1 MTAGQGENNVKAGLF
16 VLAAI
21 VIGLIVIFVLG
32 DLRQA
37 LLGQPM
43 TTYTASF
50 PVSDGI
56 GFLQKG
62 SPVRLGGI
70 AVGEVAVVQIDP
82 TQDPLRQIDVIFSVQ
97 TDIALYTNAKAVVE
111 SGLISAESF
120 ITISSV
126 GWDAA
131 HQTSDVSGDPG
142 ERLTEDMVLV
152 GTPSGGM
159 LGAFLGV
166 DASSS
171 LKEVVSRLEEEGH
184 VLEWIIGKEAARS
197 FSKGTETLGTVFQNM
212 KTDGYVVEWI
222 LGKPAAADIQGSF
235 DDLEKVIARVRSDWM
250 GTDEQAGWSMEISAL
265 VDKGE
270 ALAETVQIISDFMA
284 KNQAVFQ
291 EVINDVQAAAND
303 GSTVIADLRAHM
315 PLWSEN
321 VGTMLANLDLMSQQL
336 VLLIAEA
343 RNAPWRLLY
352 QPSTKEVSNELLY
365 EASRNFVFG
374 AADLKSASESLDRLV
389 KARGDLLNTDAAD
402 FTLLRNNL
410 LEAVRRYERAQTQLS
425 QVIEGATSPPA
436 K

>member
-1 MTAGQGENNVKAGLF
+1 MTAGQGANNVKAGLF
-16 VLAAI
+16 VLVAI

-32 DLRQA
+32 DLRKS
-37 LLGQPM
+37 LFGQPM
-43 TTYTASF
+43 STYNATF
-50 PVSDGI
+50 PVSDGV

-62 SPVRLGGI
+62 SPVRIGGI
-70 AVGEVAVVQIDP
+70 AVGEVAVVEIDA
-82 TQDPLRQIDVIFSVQ
+82 TQDPLQQIDVTFFVQ
-97 TDIALYTNAKAVVE
+97 SDIALYTNATAVVK

-142 ERLTEDMVLV
+142 ERLTEDMILA

-159 LGAFLGV
+159 LGALLGA
-166 DASSS
+166 DASASV
-171 LKEVVSRLEEEGH
+171 KELVSRLEEEGH
-184 VLEWIIGKEAARS
+184 VLEWIIGADAAKS
-197 FSKGTETLGTVFQNM
+197 FSKGTETIGNVFQHM
-212 KTDGYVVEWI
+212 KTDGYVIEWV
-222 LGKPAAADIQGSF
+222 LGEPAAVDIRESLG
-235 DDLEKVIARVRSDWM
+235 DIKELVARIQTDWM
-250 GTDEQAGWSMEISAL
+250 GTDEQEGWSMEISAL
-265 VDKGE
+265 LDKGG
-270 ALAETVQIISDFMA
+270 ALAETVQIIRDFMA

-291 EVINDVQAAAND
+291 EVMDDVQSAASD

-321 VGTMLANLDLMSQQL
+321 IGTMLANLDLMSQQL
-336 VLLIAEA
+336 TLLIAEA

-374 AADLKSASESLDRLV
+374 AADLKSASASLDRLV
-389 KARGDLLNTDAAD
+389 NARGDSLNTDAAD
-402 FTLLRNNL
+402 FTLVRNNL
-410 LEAVRRYERAQTQLS
+410 LEAVQRYERAQSQLS
-425 QVIEGATSPPA
+425 QVIEGATSPPP

>member
-1 MTAGQGENNVKAGLF
+1 MTAGQGANNVKAGLF
-16 VLAAI
+16 VLVAI

-43 TTYTASF
+43 STYTATF
-50 PVSDGI
+50 PVSDGV

-62 SPVRLGGI
+62 SPVRIGGI
-70 AVGEVAVVQIDP
+70 AVGEVAVVKIDA
-82 TQDPLRQIDVIFSVQ
+82 TQDPLQQIDVTFFVQ
-97 TDIALYTNAKAVVE
+97 SDIALYTNATAVVG

-142 ERLTEDMVLV
+142 ERLTEDMILV

-159 LGAFLGV
+159 LGALLGAE
-166 DASSS
+166 ASASV
-171 LKEVVSRLEEEGH
+171 KELVSRLEDEGH
-184 VLEWIIGKEAARS
+184 VLEWIIGADAANS
-197 FSKGTETLGTVFQNM
+197 FSKGTETLGTVFQSM
-212 KTDGYVVEWI
+212 KTEGYVVEWM

-235 DDLEKVIARVRSDWM
+235 HNLEEVIARVRSDWL
-250 GTDEQAGWSMEISAL
+250 GTDEQEGWSMEISAL
-265 VDKGE
+265 LDKGK
-270 ALAETVQIISDFMA
+270 ALAETVQIIRDFMA

-425 QVIEGATSPPA
+425 QVIEGATSLPA

>member
-21 VIGLIVIFVLG
+21 IVGLVVVFVLG
-32 DLRQA
+32 DLRQS
-37 LLGQPM
+37 LFGPPM
-43 TTYTASF
+43 STYAATF
-50 PVSDGI
+50 PVSDGV
-56 GFLQKG
+56 GFLQEG
-62 SPVRLGGI
+62 SPVRIGGI
-70 AVGEVAVVQIDP
+70 AVGAVATVQINH
-82 TQDPLRQIDVIFSVQ
+82 TQNPLRQIDVTFSVPS
-97 TDIALYTNAKAVVE
+97 DIALYTNATAVVQ
-111 SGLISAESF
+111 SGLISSDSF
-120 ITISSV
+120 ISISSV

-142 ERLTEDMVLV
+142 ERLTEDMVLA

-159 LGAFLGV
+159 LGAMLGA
-166 DASSS
+166 DASAS
-171 LKEVVSRLEEEGH
+171 LREVVSRLEEDGY
-184 VLEWIIGKEAARS
+184 VLEWILGEDAAKS
-197 FSKGTETLGTVFQNM
+197 FSKGTETLGTVFQDM
-212 KTDGYVVEWI
+212 KTDGYVIEWV
-222 LGKPAAADIQGSF
+222 LGKPTAEDIRGSF
-235 DDLEKVIARVRSDWM
+235 DDLKKLVAHVRTDWI
-250 GTDEQAGWSMEISAL
+250 GTDGQAGWSTEISAVL
-265 VDKGE
+265 EKGE
-270 ALAETVQIISDFMA
+270 ALAETVQIIRDFVA

-291 EVINDVQAAAND
+291 EVIDDVQAAADD
-303 GSTVIADLRAHM
+303 GSTVIADLRARM

-336 VLLIAEA
+336 TLLIAEA

-389 KARGDLLNTDAAD
+389 KARGDSLNTDAAD
-402 FTLLRNNL
+402 FTLVRNNL
-410 LEAVRRYERAQTQLS
+410 LEAVRRYERAQSQLS